1 MKEKKNVGPSKQAT
15 NYTNETNGLGGLW
28 LQGVKEGT
36 KRIKGRKCVI
46 DHLPVSKSVVHNLSG
61 YRDKQKKDN
70 DVLGAMDGL

>member
-1 MKEKKNVGPSKQAT
+1 M
-15 NYTNETNGLGGLW
+15 
-28 LQGVKEGT
+28 QGVKEGT